1 MYLTIEELLA
11 LKEQYVEEIYK
22 LQAKIDVVC
31 DLVELAKS
39 KVVETEQ
46 VEPVEEETEQAYGE
60 VIG

>member
-11 LKEQYVEEIYK
+11 LKEQYIEEIYK

-39 KVVETEQ
+39 KVVETLKTRNYIRNNRKIYQ
-46 VEPVEEETEQAYGE
+46 V
-60 VIG
+60 